1 MERHTSHTDIRSLTA
16 VWWWNNTA
24 CSFCDAACPTIMWSN
39 LSNLL
44 LLSTGRGFRL
54 FGADPCTVNVSI
66 TSKKSRNGSLV
77 SLMAWRSLQAF
88 TALIL
93 RDLEYRGNHHF
104 FILQTVLKIQ
114 QINQI
119 DQICLLKDKIRQKY
133 FALKIFIWA
142 RIKNEK
148 K

>member
-1 MERHTSHTDIRSLTA
+1 
-16 VWWWNNTA
+16 
-24 CSFCDAACPTIMWSN
+24 
-39 LSNLL
+39 
-44 LLSTGRGFRL
+44 
-54 FGADPCTVNVSI
+54 
-66 TSKKSRNGSLV
+66 
-77 SLMAWRSLQAF
+77 MAWRSLQAF
-88 TALIL
+88 TALML
-93 RDLEYRGNHHF
+93 RDQEYRGNHHF
-104 FILQTVLKIQ
+104 FILQTALKIQ